1 MNKAVKTAA
10 VKGVR
15 KRKFRTVQTQH
26 IGELFVLLV
35 PALLTTLVF
44 GYLPM
49 ISNYMAFLDYR
60 LTNGFMGLGSPFV
73 GFKNFDFL
81 GQPWFY
87 KIVGRTFL
95 YSICGI
101 AVSYPSALIL
111 ALCFNELR
119 SLRFKKVVQT
129 ISYIPHFVSW
139 VTVASIVYMF
149 LTVEYEGL
157 FNNLRE
163 ALGAETRISFMQKP
177 EYFLPLLILSGLW
190 KNLGWSTILYMAA
203 MSGIEE
209 QLYEAAMVDGASRF
223 QRALFITLP
232 GLIPIFCI
240 QLIFSMGNLFNS
252 SFDQVFNLQNDVIQ
266 ADVMTLNLY
275 TYFYGIVNQRF
286 AHAAAVGLFNG
297 VISVVLIVTTNTIT
311 RWLSDTGIF

>member
-1 MNKAVKTAA
+1 MNTAVELGGSSK
-10 VKGVR
+10 
-15 KRKFRTVQTQH
+15 KRKKFRSVQTQY
-26 IGELFVLLV
+26 IGELFVLLA
-35 PALLTTLVF
+35 PALLSTLVF

-81 GQPWFY
+81 AQLWFY
-87 KIVGRTFL
+87 RIVGRTFL

-101 AVSYPSALIL
+101 AVSYPSALLL

-119 SLRFKKVVQT
+119 SLRFKKIVQT
-129 ISYIPHFVSW
+129 ISYVPHFVSW

-157 FNNLRE
+157 FNNLRQ
-163 ALGAETRISFMQKP
+163 ALGFAGRISFMQKAD
-177 EYFLPLLILSGLW
+177 YFLPLLVVSSIW
-190 KNLGWSTILYMAA
+190 KNLGWSTILYMSA
-203 MSGIEE
+203 MSSIEE
-209 QLYEAAMVDGASRF
+209 QLYEAAMVDGASRL

-232 GLIPIFCI
+232 GLVPIFCI

-266 ADVMTLNLY
+266 ADIMTLNLY

-297 VISVVLIVTTNTIT
+297 IISVILICSTNAVT
-311 RWLSDTGIF
+311 RRLSDTGIF